1 MSPFMKAVI
10 VYCHPVEGSFCSAM
24 RDAARRG
31 LSAAGHDVSVID
43 LAAEGFDPVMGRDEW
58 DVYMAQTGT
67 VPAGLEQHAR
77 LLTQAEILVFAYPTW
92 WSGVPAQLKGWFE
105 RVLVPGIGFRLDEH
119 KKVRPAIGHVRHLH
133 LLTTYGSPKLYVRLV
148 NDNGR
153 RLIGRALRL
162 AMVHRP
168 RLVHHGLYA
177 MDKAT
182 SADRERFLARIE
194 ARMSRL

>member
-1 MSPFMKAVI
+1 MI
-10 VYCHPVEGSFCSAM
+10 VYCHPVEGSFCSVL

-31 LSAAGHDVSVID
+31 LEAAGHDVSTID
-43 LAAEGFDPVMGRDEW
+43 LAAEGFDPVMQRDEW
-58 DVYMAQTGT
+58 DVYMSHSGT
-67 VPAGLEQHAR
+67 IPEGLSRHAE
-77 LLTQAEILVFAYPTW
+77 LLAESEILVFVYPTW
-92 WSGVPAQLKGWFE
+92 WSSVPAQLKGWFE
-105 RVLVPGIGFRLDEH
+105 RVLVPGVGFRLDERNR
-119 KKVRPAIGHVRHLH
+119 VRPAITHVRHLH
-133 LLTTYGSPKLYVRLV
+133 AVTTYGSPKLYVRLV

-168 RLVHHGLYA
+168 RLVHHGLYQ

-182 SADRERFLARIE
+182 DADRRAFVNRIE

>member
-1 MSPFMKAVI
+1 MKALI
-10 VYCHPVEGSFCSAM
+10 VYCHPVEGSFCSAL

-31 LSAAGHDVSVID
+31 LERAGHDVSVID
-43 LAAEGFDPVMGRDEW
+43 LAAESFDPVMRHEEW
-58 DVYMAQTGT
+58 DVYMSHAGT
-67 VPAGLEQHAR
+67 VPEALTKHAAV
-77 LLTQAEILVFAYPTW
+77 LSEAEIMVFVYPTW

-105 RVLVPGIGFRLDEH
+105 RVLVPGVGFRLDERQR
-119 KKVRPAIGHVRHLH
+119 VRPGIANARHLH
-133 LLTTYGSPKLYVRLV
+133 AVTTYGSPKTYVRLV

-168 RLVHHGLYA
+168 KLVHHGLYR

-182 SADRERFLARIE
+182 DDDRRAFLNRIE